1 MTGRVIIY
9 PTMEPLAR
17 KEKLLLIF
25 VPVLSVSL
33 FAVLYGLRQFDDNRL
48 TSWRWVFEHVS
59 FFPVF
64 AALLVFACVSVLASR
79 YELPSAKVLA
89 AIAFIVGA
97 AFWRVPEVI
106 LDSSR
111 YFTQAKHLSEFG
123 VLYFL
128 REWGGAIEPW
138 TDMPLVPFIYGIGF
152 SVLGESRVVV
162 QLITTSAFAG
172 ALWLTCVSARELFDK
187 DGEQEIGPLA
197 GAFLLSIPYLYS
209 QVPLM
214 LVDVPAM
221 FFLVLGFFA
230 FQRALKRG
238 GWGNMAFASVAIF
251 AMLIS
256 KYSQW
261 MLASVYVLLFLL
273 YLKDRPALTARR
285 GLGVLAGTV
294 FLFSIFLFAYQ
305 DVVREQMELL
315 ISYQR
320 PGLRRWGESFLS
332 TFFFQINPI
341 VTFFAIGSAFVAF
354 RKKDIRW
361 LVPAWLVLLVLV
373 MRIERSRYIVPLL
386 PMLAITAAYGLNA
399 LGLVRIK
406 RLLALM
412 AVLGSIVIAYSA
424 FMPYLRTNN
433 LVNLMHAGSYLDEA
447 GVDAVRVHTFPQK
460 SIINPAVSVPLL
472 DLYTSAD
479 IVYDYNLR
487 PLFGRERIERS
498 PFRFTWTY
506 QNPAYYAK
514 VGGVEPGH
522 AAVVSFWSDETNI
535 RRLPDGSR
543 LLMRYDISEGIFR
556 FKPYVSI
563 FEVL

>member
-1 MTGRVIIY
+1 
-9 PTMEPLAR
+9 MEPLAR
-17 KEKLLLIF
+17 NEKLSLVL
-25 VPVLSVSL
+25 VPVLSVSS
-33 FAVLYGLRQFDDNRL
+33 FAVLYWLRQFDDNRL
-48 TSWRWVFEHVS
+48 TSWHWVFEHVS
-59 FFPVF
+59 FPPVF
-64 AALLVFACVSVLASR
+64 AALVLLAALAVLASR

-152 SVLGESRVVV
+152 SVLGESRMAV

-187 DGEQEIGPLA
+187 DGEQAIGPLA

-230 FQRALKRG
+230 FQRALKSG
-238 GWGNMAFASVAIF
+238 GWGNIAFASVAIF

-261 MLASVYVLLFLL
+261 MFASVYVLLFFLK
-273 YLKDRPALTARR
+273 LKDKPSLVARR
-285 GLGVLAGTV
+285 GFTVLAGTF
-294 FLFSIFLFAYQ
+294 FLFSIFLLAYQ
-305 DVVREQMELL
+305 DVVSAQMELL
-315 ISYQR
+315 VNYQR

-341 VTFFAIGSAFVAF
+341 VTICASGSAFVAF
-354 RKKDIRW
+354 RRKDPRW
-361 LVPAWLVLLVLV
+361 LVTAWLVLLVLV
-373 MRIERSRYIVPLL
+373 MRIERS
-386 PMLAITAAYGLNA
+386 
-399 LGLVRIK
+399 
-406 RLLALM
+406 
-412 AVLGSIVIAYSA
+412 
-424 FMPYLRTNN
+424 
-433 LVNLMHAGSYLDEA
+433 
-447 GVDAVRVHTFPQK
+447 
-460 SIINPAVSVPLL
+460 
-472 DLYTSAD
+472 
-479 IVYDYNLR
+479 
-487 PLFGRERIERS
+487 
-498 PFRFTWTY
+498 
-506 QNPAYYAK
+506 
-514 VGGVEPGH
+514 
-522 AAVVSFWSDETNI
+522 
-535 RRLPDGSR
+535 
-543 LLMRYDISEGIFR
+543 
-556 FKPYVSI
+556 
-563 FEVL
+563 